1 VSLPG
6 LVFWGATAAERAAA
20 ASAVKATL
28 AFYGSTPAYR
38 PVLELH
44 GWGALADELH
54 SLSVGRREDK
64 WTAMRDL
71 IDDDVLAAFAVV
83 AEPEGVG
90 AQVRERFDG
99 LVDRFSVYA
108 SYPAAPD
115 LWDPLLASFS

>member
-6 LVFWGATAAERAAA
+6 LVVSGRTDADRAEAAA
-20 ASAVKATL
+20 AVKATI

-44 GWGALADELH
+44 GWEALAADLH
-54 SLSVGRREDK
+54 ALSVSRREDK

-71 IDDDVLAAFAVV
+71 IDDEVLAAFAVV
-83 AEPEGVG
+83 AEPEEV
-90 AQVRERFDG
+90 APAVRERFGG

-108 SYPAAPD
+108 SYPAPIE
-115 LWDPLLASFS
+115 LWDPLVRAFR